1 MLLSGIQRKNM
12 DSRQKHAGM
21 TYSINSLSR
30 HKKLIKY
37 RVEINRVYKALKKS
51 YIPSLFLPC
60 VQPGQL
66 RNALFIRF
74 FMTFTTDLYFRRIL
88 TPDRILSLLLFL
100 CAVTSSPRV
109 FAQVGDDNNQLRLAQ
124 AFEQAGE
131 IERAVPLYQELFLRN
146 QANVI
151 YFDGLR
157 RCLILTKR
165 YDDAIALS
173 LLEIKNDPGDLGV
186 RTTLGGILYR
196 ADREAAADSVWNA
209 VIAVN
214 PRNPSLYRI
223 VVAAQNEL
231 RLFDKTVQTYQ
242 RGRREIGDPVLFSG
256 ELASLYAMMMNYTAA
271 TREYLAVLRTS
282 ENQLDYVESRLA
294 LMTGRADAL
303 SAALHEVEM
312 ESVAAPDN
320 IVLLRLLSWLYV
332 EAKDFQ
338 SAYKTIA
345 AIEDRLRSGGTELV
359 AFADRAFRES
369 AFRIA
374 AVAYRRALFENPQ
387 AQFIPQVRYSIAF
400 CVEMLSDRADTAAI
414 EELPVSHRQAAA
426 SYQSLAGLYPGST
439 IAVQSLYRT
448 AIIRYKR
455 FFDLNGAMRMLDSAA
470 AIVPAGIMKVDI
482 ALMAGDVFIVRND
495 LDAATIRYQSIISMP
510 YAAETQRM
518 QALFQLAEIEY
529 YRHRFDTAMAR
540 LSDLAKTWT
549 SDESNDAL
557 LLSYFISENKDAFSA
572 ALELFADADLRER
585 QSKQGEA
592 IAAFNLVREKY
603 PAAPLADDAL
613 LRAGDLYASIRQY
626 ADALR
631 SYKLLLHE
639 YPVSSLREKVSYRI
653 ADVYERGT
661 HEKEK
666 ALEAYEDFLA
676 QFPQSLYV
684 EEVRK
689 RARQLRGDAKE

>member
-1 MLLSGIQRKNM
+1 LL
-12 DSRQKHAGM
+12 
-21 TYSINSLSR
+21 
-30 HKKLIKY
+30 KKLIKY
-37 RVEINRVYKALKKS
+37 RVEINRVYKAPKKS
-51 YIPSLFLPC
+51 YIPSQFLLHS
-60 VQPGQL
+60 QPGQL
-66 RNALFIRF
+66 KNALFISF
-74 FMTFTTDLYFRRIL
+74 FMTCTTNLFFRRVFSPKRVLCLSICFCAL
-88 TPDRILSLLLFL
+88 TG
-100 CAVTSSPRV
+100 SPRV
-109 FAQVGDDNNQLRLAQ
+109 FAQAEDENNQLRLAQ

-131 IERAVPLYQELFLRN
+131 IERAVPLYQELFMRN
-146 QANVI
+146 QANFV

-165 YDDAIALS
+165 YDGAIALS
-173 LLEIKNDPGDLGV
+173 LLKIKNDPGDLGA
-186 RTTLGGILYR
+186 RTALGGILYR

-209 VIAVN
+209 VIAIN
-214 PRNPSLYRI
+214 PRNPSLYQI
-223 VVAAQNEL
+223 VAAAQSEL
-231 RLFDKTVQTYQ
+231 RLFDKMVQTYQ
-242 RGRREIGDPVLFSG
+242 LGRRESGNQLLFSS
-256 ELASLYAMMMNYTAA
+256 ELASLYAMMMNYSAA
-271 TREYLAVLRTS
+271 TREYLAMLRTTES
-282 ENQLDYVESRLA
+282 QLDYVESRLA

-359 AFADRAFRES
+359 VFADRAFRES
-369 AFRIA
+369 AYRIA

-387 AQFIPQVRYSIAF
+387 AQFVPQVRYSIAF
-400 CVEMLSDRADTAAI
+400 CVEMLSDRADTAAL

-426 SYQSLAGLYPGST
+426 LYQVLAGLYPGST

-448 AIIRYKR
+448 AIIRHKR

-470 AIVPAGIMKVDI
+470 AIVPAGTMKADI

-495 LDAATIRYQSIISMP
+495 LDAATIRYQSIISMQS
-510 YAAETQRM
+510 AAETQRT

-529 YRHRFDTAMAR
+529 YRHHFDTAMAR

-557 LLSYFISENKDAFSA
+557 LLNYFITENKDAFSA
-572 ALELFADADLRER
+572 ALELFADADLLER

-613 LRAGDLYASIRQY
+613 LRAGDLYAAIRQY
-626 ADALR
+626 TDALR

-653 ADVYERGT
+653 ADVYEWGT

-666 ALEAYEDFLA
+666 ALQAYEDFLA
-676 QFPQSLYV
+676 LYPQSLYV

-689 RARQLRGDAKE
+689 RARLLRGDTKE

>member
-1 MLLSGIQRKNM
+1 
-12 DSRQKHAGM
+12 M
-21 TYSINSLSR
+21 TCTTN
-30 HKKLIKY
+30 
-37 RVEINRVYKALKKS
+37 
-51 YIPSLFLPC
+51 LF
-60 VQPGQL
+60 
-66 RNALFIRF
+66 
-74 FMTFTTDLYFRRIL
+74 FRRVFSPKRVLCLSICFCAL
-88 TPDRILSLLLFL
+88 TG
-100 CAVTSSPRV
+100 SPRV
-109 FAQVGDDNNQLRLAQ
+109 FAQAEDENNQLRLAQ

-131 IERAVPLYQELFLRN
+131 IERAVPLYQELFMRN
-146 QANVI
+146 QANFV

-165 YDDAIALS
+165 YDGAIALS
-173 LLEIKNDPGDLGV
+173 LLKIKNDPGDLGA
-186 RTTLGGILYR
+186 RTALGGILYR

-209 VIAVN
+209 VIAIN
-214 PRNPSLYRI
+214 PRNPSLYQI
-223 VVAAQNEL
+223 VAAAQSEL
-231 RLFDKTVQTYQ
+231 RLFDKMVQTYQ
-242 RGRREIGDPVLFSG
+242 LGRRESGNQLLFSS
-256 ELASLYAMMMNYTAA
+256 ELASLYAMMMNYSAA
-271 TREYLAVLRTS
+271 TREYLAMLRTTES
-282 ENQLDYVESRLA
+282 QLDYVESRLA

-359 AFADRAFRES
+359 VFADRAFRES
-369 AFRIA
+369 AYRIA

-387 AQFIPQVRYSIAF
+387 AQFVPQVRYSIAF
-400 CVEMLSDRADTAAI
+400 CVEMLSDRADTAAL

-426 SYQSLAGLYPGST
+426 LYQVLAGLYPGST

-448 AIIRYKR
+448 AIIRHKR

-470 AIVPAGIMKVDI
+470 AIVPAGTMKADI

-495 LDAATIRYQSIISMP
+495 LDAATIRYQSIISMQS
-510 YAAETQRM
+510 AAETQRT

-529 YRHRFDTAMAR
+529 YRHHFDTAMAR

-557 LLSYFISENKDAFSA
+557 LLNYFITENKDAFSA
-572 ALELFADADLRER
+572 ALELFADADLLER

-613 LRAGDLYASIRQY
+613 LRAGDLYAAIRQY
-626 ADALR
+626 TDALR

-653 ADVYERGT
+653 ADVYEWGT

-666 ALEAYEDFLA
+666 ALQAYEDFLA
-676 QFPQSLYV
+676 LYPQSLYV

-689 RARQLRGDAKE
+689 RARLLRGDTKE